1 MKSESVRESHQ
12 QGKSF
17 ALNVNSSVR
26 VYEKRQIEA
35 TFAFGLKS
43 KEELEEEENN
53 SHTLPKAYQ
62 VDAFFVFPPQ
72 MNVSP
77 ETYPIEKF
85 YQDLKA
91 YISFREPRMSYNEM
105 MGKGGETDDAPMAVI
120 RRYIEAMRQGTI
132 AGPPDAAIE
141 EARLFGCA
149 FYSYFTRRTSKLAD
163 QLEKHA
169 RRTKRSRN
177 RKTTQIHTT
186 LSLVAKTVMKGH
198 RLLQSWRELDQ
209 LAHDLPENFLVTL
222 REELAIVH
230 EYCFYIYRDGVFH
243 LLKSLTSFE
252 DFRDFPEGNRLRTKL
267 MAMSRYLRIIAKYYD
282 FWSLDSRSDRKDR
295 ERFLFWRGILKRRV
309 WSSLYL
315 NTRTKPLFSVQRQ
328 LGAMVAAAFAG
339 TWAVSIELF
348 IRLNA
353 NIQNPSTLRGWSL
366 AMIIGLLV
374 FAYVL
379 KDRIK
384 ELGRGYFKGGFLIHI
399 PDNSEKVFFKTHIKE
414 RPYVAVGTA
423 QETASYVPFDRLPRD
438 ILGKFHDFNFELT
451 EGNAIPRNV
460 IYYRKRFFL
469 DYSALDYLKKKVT
482 VVHDMVRLNISSFLV
497 GLDVPTHRFLVQE
510 RSGKI
515 EEILSTKVYYVDLV
529 LKINAMLQD
538 NMVTPAEY
546 KYYRLV
552 LTKKGLLRIEGL
564 I

>member
-1 MKSESVRESHQ
+1 MSAATDEALNQTLKNL
-12 QGKSF
+12 

-43 KEELEEEENN
+43 QEDIEAEVDD
-53 SHTLPKAYQ
+53 HTLPKAYQ
-62 VDAFFVFPPQ
+62 VDAYFVFPPQ

-77 ETYPIEKF
+77 ESYPIEKF
-85 YQDLKA
+85 YRDLKS
-91 YISFREPRMSYNEM
+91 YISFREPRLSYNEM
-105 MGKGGETDDAPMAVI
+105 IGKGGTSDDAPISVI
-120 RRYIEAMRQGTI
+120 RKYIESMRQGTI

-149 FYSYFTRRTSKLAD
+149 FYSYFTRRTTKLAD
-163 QLEKHA
+163 QLERHV
-169 RRTKRSRN
+169 RRAKRSRH
-177 RKTTQIHTT
+177 RKNEKVHTT

-198 RLLQSWRELDQ
+198 RLLTAWRELERM
-209 LAHDLPENFLVTL
+209 ANDLPENFLVTL
-222 REELAIVH
+222 RDELAIVH
-230 EYCFYIYRDGVFH
+230 EYCYYIFRDGVFN
-243 LLKSLTSFE
+243 LLKALMMFE
-252 DFRDFPEGNRLRTKL
+252 DFRDFPEGNRLRMKL
-267 MAMSRYLRIIAKYYD
+267 MAMTRYSRIVAKHYD
-282 FWSLDSRSDRKDR
+282 FWWLDSRSDRKDR

-328 LGAMVAAAFAG
+328 LGAMIAAAFAG
-339 TWAVSIELF
+339 AWAVTIELF

-353 NIQNPSTLRGWSL
+353 KIVNPTSLRGWSL
-366 AMIIGLLV
+366 VLIVAILT

-384 ELGRGYFKGGFLIHI
+384 ELGRGYFRGGFLIHI
-399 PDNSEKVFFKTHIKE
+399 PDNSEKVFFRTHMKE

-423 QETASYVPFDRLPRD
+423 QETASYVPFARLPRD
-438 ILGKFHDFNFELT
+438 ILGKLQEFDFELS
-451 EGNAIPRNV
+451 EEHSSPRNV

-469 DYSALDYLKKKVT
+469 DYSALSYLKKKVT
-482 VVHDMVRLNISSFLV
+482 VVHDMVRLNISSFLS

-510 RSGKI
+510 KNGKI
-515 EEILSTKVYYVDLV
+515 EEVLSTKVYYVDLV

-538 NMVTPAEY
+538 HVVTPAQY
-546 KYYRLV
+546 KYFRLV
-552 LTKKGLLRIEGL
+552 LTKKGLLRIEAL